1 MDSETSPK
9 GSIQLVKKGH
19 PSLATQV
26 DLILQNWWEFKVLVT
41 IGLNRLSS
49 FHRPL
54 WYTNLFTVS
63 YSLLDILSILVK
75 VEREI

>member
-1 MDSETSPK
+1 MVSEASPK

-26 DLILQNWWEFKVLVT
+26 DLIFQNWWEFKVLAT
-41 IGLNRLSS
+41 IGLNRLSC
-49 FHRPL
+49 FHRTL

>member
-1 MDSETSPK
+1 MVSEASPK

-26 DLILQNWWEFKVLVT
+26 DLIFQNWWEFKVLAT
-41 IGLNRLSS
+41 IGLNRLSC